1 MSDLYDQDI
10 VLWSEQQAERLRRHA
25 ADGRMNSTDLDW
37 VNIIEEIES
46 VGNSELR
53 AVESLLRQALTHA
66 LKIRAWPGA
75 SHTGHW
81 RVEVRVF
88 RGEAVDRCTASMRRR
103 IDLTRVWRRALQGMP
118 DDIDGQP
125 PSPVPETCPDTLDQ
139 LLSGAACAMF
149 PEEDGASLP

>member
-10 VLWSEQQAERLRRHA
+10 VLWSEQQAECLRRHA
-25 ADGRMNSTDLDW
+25 AGERVNSADLDW
-37 VNIIEEIES
+37 SNIIEEIES

-53 AVESLLRQALTHA
+53 AVESLLIQALIHA
-66 LKIRAWPGA
+66 LKISAWPGA
-75 SHTGHW
+75 RDAEHW
-81 RVEVRVF
+81 RNETRVF
-88 RGEAVDRCTASMRRR
+88 REQAHRRFVPSMRQR
-103 IDLTRVWRRALQGMP
+103 IDVADLYASALRAMPRR
-118 DDIDGQP
+118 IDGQP